1 MEDKI
6 SKGELTKANIL
17 QAARERFASDG
28 YERATI
34 RSIAADVGVDPALVM
49 RYFGN
54 KEKLFAAA
62 AEFDLRIPTFDGV
75 APTKL
80 GRALVEHFLNRWE
93 GDDNLKALFR
103 AAATNPDAA
112 AKIQQIFGKQLVP
125 AISRICAD
133 PSTAVTRVGLVASQ
147 AMGLALTRY
156 VFRLPPVTAMTR
168 EQLIDWIGPTM
179 QRYLT
184 GKL

>member
-1 MEDKI
+1 MEEKV

-17 QAARERFASDG
+17 QAARERFAADG

-34 RSIAADVGVDPALVM
+34 RVIAGDVGVDPALVM

-62 AEFDLRIPTFDGV
+62 AEFDLHMPSFEGV
-75 APTKL
+75 PQGKL

-93 GDDNLKALFR
+93 GDDNLKALLR
-103 AAATNPDAA
+103 AAATNPDAQ
-112 AKIQQIFGKQLVP
+112 KRIQQIFGKQLVP
-125 AISRICAD
+125 AISRVCAD
-133 PSTAVTRVGLVASQ
+133 PTTAVMRVGLVASQ

-156 VFRLPPVTAMTR
+156 VFRLPPVTAMSR
-168 EQLIDWIGPTM
+168 EQIIDCVGPTM
-179 QRYLT
+179 QRYLV